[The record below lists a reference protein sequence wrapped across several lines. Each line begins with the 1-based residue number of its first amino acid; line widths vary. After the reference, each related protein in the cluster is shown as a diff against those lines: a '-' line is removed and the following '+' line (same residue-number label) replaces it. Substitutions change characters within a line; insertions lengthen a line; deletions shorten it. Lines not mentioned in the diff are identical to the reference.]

1 MNIPSEI
8 WIQIMLKLDGISLR
22 MLSQVNKRLYQV
34 SQEQSLWQRVCLLEE
49 SSEVQKYTNAALNYK
64 ERYVLGYRNKVRIMR
79 HDFTAN
85 RIARDLLF
93 DISRL
98 EIRHSSKSTSIRYAN
113 QIKNDGTLL
122 DCEVNRSIEDHQI
135 INTGRVSEHGRSSS
149 LCTYESNLKIH
160 EIQSESSRIIFPH
173 LKQTRNIA
181 ASEIIP
187 RITQENF
194 EYSDIRKELLQNRVF
209 QTWDDYTRSKKE
221 RQKTL
226 FSWISDFVIVEQ

>member
-1 MNIPSEI
+1 
-8 WIQIMLKLDGISLR
+8 MLKLDGISLR

-34 SQEQSLWQRVCLLEE
+34 SQEQSLWQRVWLLEE
-49 SSEVQKYTNAALNYK
+49 SSEAQKNTNGALNYK

-98 EIRHSSKSTSIRYAN
+98 EISHGCKSTSIRDAN
-113 QIKNDGTLL
+113 QTKNNDTLL
-122 DCEVNRSIEDHQI
+122 DCEANRSVENHQI
-135 INTGRVSEHGRSSS
+135 IRTGRVSEHGRSLS

-173 LKQTRNIA
+173 LEQARIIA

-187 RITQENF
+187 RITQDTF
-194 EYSDIRKELLQNRVF
+194 EYSDIVRKELLQNRVF

-221 RQKTL
+221 RQKAL